1 MKKLLIAIAA
11 TLTLIMTSCGGTDLK
26 SVNEKIEKD
35 GVEAKFTQ
43 EEYNAIISYLS
54 DIYDS
59 PESLKKAMEGGDEQ
73 VNQMLEYTGILLSAK
88 EEGLLDEST
97 SKKLESLD
105 KKVKSFNLTDIID
118 TK

>member
-1 MKKLLIAIAA
+1 MKKFLIVIAVM
-11 TLTLIMTSCGGTDLK
+11 LTAIMTSCGGADLK

-59 PESLKKAMEGGDEQ
+59 PETLKKAMEGGDEQ
-73 VNQMLEYTGILLSAK
+73 VDQMIEYTGILLRAK

-105 KKVKSFNLTDIID
+105 NKVKSFNFTNIID

>member
-1 MKKLLIAIAA
+1 MKKFLIAIAA
-11 TLTLIMTSCGGTDLK
+11 TLTLIMTSCGGADLK

-59 PESLKKAMEGGDEQ
+59 PESLKKAMEGGDGQ
-73 VNQMLEYTGILLSAK
+73 VNQMFEYTGILLRAK
-88 EEGLLDEST
+88 EEGLLDAST
-97 SKKLESLD
+97 LEKYQKVLEKTQKLLELQQ
-105 KKVKSFNLTDIID
+105 N
-118 TK
+118 